1 MKNKTYLKA
10 SLREIAYSKGRFIAI
25 ILIILLGTML
35 FVGIKAAGPI
45 LNSSASRYVD
55 EHNLSDLQVVSTGG
69 LTEGDITQAE
79 KVSDAQVEAGYQFFY
94 ADPDKNE
101 VVQVF
106 SYDPD
111 QKQNQLIVTE
121 GRLPEAKQ
129 EIVLDSQAEN
139 DGYQIGDTYE
149 IKDPDQLTD
158 ERYQIVGFVNSPM
171 FISSGERGLSN
182 VGNGQVSYFAYV
194 PEEQFTSEVYGI
206 LYLTFANTQG
216 LETYGGAYE
225 DTMEENREE
234 VEKLFADRPQE
245 RLAEIRQDAQEQLDP
260 EKQKVEDGL
269 AELEQA
275 ENQLQQQQA
284 FASRL
289 PAEQQAQLAAAE
301 EEITENRQQLTDAQE
316 EIDEQEQTLADL
328 KEPSYSFHRRAD
340 NPGFQEYGDLSERI
354 AAIANVFPVFFFFI
368 AALITFTTMTRM
380 VEENR
385 REIGTLKA
393 LGYSKF
399 EISKKY
405 FIYALSAAAIGIVLG
420 SVIGTEVLPRI
431 IFVLSSDRY
440 NFSQVHIYY
449 LARPI
454 IQASIAFVLASLGS
468 ALLVLMKDLRE
479 KPAQL
484 LQPKAPKPGKRIF
497 LEYIKPL
504 WSRLSFNQ
512 KVSYRNLLRY
522 KSRMVM
528 AIIGISGCAGLMVAG
543 VGLKDSLS
551 SVTDKQFGPVIDYQ
565 GIVTLSDE
573 ADNQG
578 ERQAV
583 ETIFDQ
589 ENQVTAFLPS
599 YNEAVEIRQSGQGTQ
614 QLTMMVPE
622 QAEAFSDYVHLNNL
636 EDQEVALDDDG
647 AAITEKAAELFDLN
661 VGDEVTVYDSDQRP
675 LQVKISHIV
684 ENYLGNF
691 LYLSQ
696 DYYQEVRGEEYQP
709 NAYFLRT
716 EAMSEDQEN
725 QLSEDLLASDRVVNT
740 SFVSQQ
746 IEAQE
751 DSMAN
756 LDAIVLIFV
765 VLSGLLAFVVLY
777 NLTNINVSERI
788 RELSTIKV
796 LGFFDKEVTMYIF
809 RENIIFTLLGIV
821 AGYGVGIV
829 LTAFILR
836 QASMEN
842 VIFPL
847 VIHWTAYVVSGGLTI
862 VFTLIVMA
870 VTHVKLK
877 HINMIDALKSNE

>member
-55 EHNLSDLQVVSTGG
+55 SHDLSDLQVVSTGG
-69 LTEGDITQAE
+69 LTEDDLAATK
-79 KVSDAQVEAGYQFFY
+79 KVKDANVEPGYQFFY

-106 SYDPD
+106 SYDPQ
-111 QKQNQLIVTE
+111 QKQNQLVVTE
-121 GRLPEAKQ
+121 GRLPKTDNEVILDTKAK
-129 EIVLDSQAEN
+129 DN
-139 DGYQIGDTYE
+139 GYKIGDTYK
-149 IKDPDQLTD
+149 INDADQLK
-158 ERYQIVGFVNSPM
+158 EASYKIVGFANSPI
-171 FISSGERGLSN
+171 FISTGERGLSN
-182 VGNGQVSYFAYV
+182 VGNGQVDYFAYI
-194 PEEQFTSEVYGI
+194 PKKQFKSEVYGI
-206 LYLTFANTQG
+206 FYLTFEQTKD
-216 LETYGGAYE
+216 LETYGSDYE
-225 DTMEENREE
+225 DK
-234 VEKLFADRPQE
+234 VKEKSEQLETLFADRPQE
-245 RLAEIRQDAQEQLDP
+245 RLAEIRSNAQTEIDP
-260 EKQKVEDGL
+260 EKTKVSDGL
-269 AELEQA
+269 TELDQA
-275 ENQLQQQQA
+275 QAQLDQQQA
-284 FASRL
+284 FASQL
-289 PAEQQAQLAAAE
+289 PAEQRAQLSAAQTQL
-301 EEITENRQQLTDAQE
+301 TENRQQLTEAQSKIE
-316 EIDEQEQTLADL
+316 EQEQTLADM
-328 KEPSYSFHRRAD
+328 KEPSYSFHQRSD

-405 FIYALSAAAIGIVLG
+405 FIYALSAAAIGILLG
-420 SVIGTEVLPRI
+420 SVIGTEALPRI
-431 IFVLSSDRY
+431 IFALSSERY
-440 NFSQVHIYY
+440 NFDQVHIYY
-449 LARPI
+449 LPRPI

-551 SVTDKQFGPVIDYQ
+551 SVTAKQFGPIIDYQ
-565 GIVTLSDE
+565 GIVTLSDD
-573 ADNQG
+573 ADNPAD
-578 ERQAV
+578 RQTV
-583 ETIFDQ
+583 ETVFDQ
-589 ENQVTAFLPS
+589 EGQVTASLPS
-599 YNEAVEIRQSGQGTQ
+599 FNEAIEIRQSGQGTQ
-614 QLTMMVPE
+614 QLTMMVP
-622 QAEAFSDYVHLNNL
+622 QSSKDFADYVHLKDR
-636 EDQEVALDDDG
+636 EEKTVRLDDHG
-647 AAITEKAAELFDLN
+647 AAITEKLAELFDLKE
-661 VGDEVTVYDSDQRP
+661 GDSLTIYDSEQQP
-675 LQVKISHIV
+675 IKLKISHVV

-691 LYLSQ
+691 LYMSK
-696 DYYQEVRGEEYQP
+696 DYYQTITDDSYQP
-709 NAYFLRT
+709 NAFFLQT
-716 EAMSEDQEN
+716 KSMSEKQEN
-725 QLSEDLLASDRVVNT
+725 QLSEELLASEKVVNT

-746 IEAQE
+746 IQTQE

-809 RENIIFTLLGIV
+809 RENVIFTLLGIV
-821 AGYGVGIV
+821 VGYGVGIV

-847 VIHWTAYVVSGGLTI
+847 VIHWTAYVISGGLTI

>member
-35 FVGIKAAGPI
+35 YVGIKATGPI

-55 EHNLSDLQVVSTGG
+55 EHELSDLQVISTGG
-69 LTEGDITQAE
+69 LTEKDVAQAKKMQGVHAE
-79 KVSDAQVEAGYQFFY
+79 PGYQFFY

-106 SYDPD
+106 SYDSQ
-111 QKQNQLIVTE
+111 QKQNQLVVTE
-121 GRLPEAKQ
+121 GRLPKAKN
-129 EIVLDSQAEN
+129 EIILDAKAKDE
-139 DGYQIGDTYE
+139 GYKLNDTYE
-149 IKDPDQLTD
+149 INEKDQLK
-158 ERYQIVGFVNSPM
+158 ESSYKIVGFANSPL
-171 FISSGERGLSN
+171 FISTAERGLTN
-182 VGNGQVSYFAYV
+182 VGNGQVTYFAYV
-194 PEEQFTSEVYGI
+194 PESQFQSEAYGV
-206 LYLTFANTQG
+206 LYLTFENTKG
-216 LETYGGAYE
+216 LETYGSAYE
-225 DTMEENREE
+225 DQMEENRKEL
-234 VEKLFADRPQE
+234 EKQLADRPQE
-245 RLAEIRQDAQEQLDP
+245 RLAEIQSAAQEQLDP
-260 EKQKVEDGL
+260 EKAKVADGL
-269 AELEQA
+269 TELEQA
-275 ENQLQQQQA
+275 ENQLNQQQA
-284 FASRL
+284 LAPQL
-289 PAEQQAQLAAAE
+289 PAAQQAQLAAAQE
-301 EEITENRQQLTDAQE
+301 QLAENRQQLQEAQA
-316 EIDEQEQTLADL
+316 EIDEQEQKLAEI
-328 KEPSYSFHRRAD
+328 KEPSYSFNQRSD

-405 FIYALSAAAIGIVLG
+405 FIYALSAAAIGILLG
-420 SVIGTEVLPRI
+420 SVTGTEGLPRI
-431 IFVLSSDRY
+431 IFALSSERY
-440 NFSQVHIYY
+440 NLDQVHIYY

-454 IQASIAFVLASLGS
+454 IQAAIAFVLASLGS

-551 SVTDKQFGPVIDYQ
+551 SVTAKQFGPIIDYQ
-565 GIVTLSDE
+565 GIVTLSED
-573 ADNQG
+573 ADNQAD
-578 ERQAV
+578 RQTVQAV
-583 ETIFDQ
+583 FDS
-589 ENQVTAFLPS
+589 EDQVTASLASF
-599 YNEAVEIRQSGQGTQ
+599 NEAIDIRQSGQGTQ
-614 QLTMMVPE
+614 QVTMMVP
-622 QAEAFSDYVHLNNL
+622 QDGKAFADYVHLKNVDGQTVKL
-636 EDQEVALDDDG
+636 TDDG
-647 AAITEKAAELFDLN
+647 AAITEKVAELFDLAE
-661 VGDEVTVYDSDQRP
+661 GDTLTIYDSDQQP
-675 LQVKISHIV
+675 IQLKISHIV

-691 LYLSQ
+691 LYLSK
-696 DYYQEVRGEEYQP
+696 DYYQKAADESYQP
-709 NAYFLRT
+709 NAYFIKT
-716 EAMSEDQEN
+716 KNMDESQEN
-725 QLSEDLLASDRVVNT
+725 QLSEDLLASEKVINT

-746 IEAQE
+746 IQTQE

-756 LDAIVLIFV
+756 LDAVVLIFV

-809 RENIIFTLLGIV
+809 RENVIFTLLGIV
-821 AGYGVGIV
+821 VGYGVGIV

-847 VIHWTAYVVSGGLTI
+847 VIRWTAYVISGGLTI

-870 VTHVKLK
+870 VTHRKLK

>member
-25 ILIILLGTML
+25 ILIIWLGTML
-35 FVGIKAAGPI
+35 YVGIKATGPI

-55 EHNLSDLQVVSTGG
+55 SHELSDLQVVSTGG
-69 LTEGDITQAE
+69 LTEEDVAQTEKMQGVDAE
-79 KVSDAQVEAGYQFFY
+79 PGYQFFY
-94 ADPDKNE
+94 AAPDKNE
-101 VVQVF
+101 VLQVF
-106 SYDPD
+106 SYDSQ
-111 QKQNQLIVTE
+111 QKQNQLVVTE
-121 GRLPEAKQ
+121 GRLPKAKN
-129 EIVLDSQAEN
+129 EIILDVKAKDE
-139 DGYQIGDTYE
+139 GYRLKDTYE
-149 IKDPDQLTD
+149 IKDADQLKESDYT
-158 ERYQIVGFVNSPM
+158 IVGFANSPL
-171 FISSGERGLSN
+171 FISTTERGLSN
-182 VGNGQVSYFAYV
+182 VGNGQVTYFAYV
-194 PEEQFTSEVYGI
+194 PKSQFESEAYGV
-206 LYLTFANTQG
+206 LYLTFENTKN
-216 LETYGGAYE
+216 LETYGNTYE
-225 DTMEENREE
+225 DKMEENRKEL
-234 VEKLFADRPQE
+234 EKLLADRPQE
-245 RLAEIRQDAQEQLDP
+245 RLAEIQSEAQKQLNP
-260 EKQKVEDGL
+260 EKAKVADGL

-275 ENQLQQQQA
+275 ENQLNQQQA
-284 FASRL
+284 FAAQL
-289 PAEQQAQLAAAE
+289 PAAQQAQLAAAQE
-301 EEITENRQQLTDAQE
+301 QLTENRQQLLDAQA
-316 EIDEQEQTLADL
+316 EIDEQEQKLAEI
-328 KEPSYSFHRRAD
+328 KEPSYSFNQRSD

-420 SVIGTEVLPRI
+420 SVTGTEGLPRI
-431 IFVLSSDRY
+431 IFALSSERY
-440 NFSQVHIYY
+440 NLDQVHIYY

-454 IQASIAFVLASLGS
+454 IQAASAFVLASLGS

-551 SVTDKQFGPVIDYQ
+551 SVTAKQFGPIIDYQ
-565 GIVTLSDE
+565 GIVTLSDD
-573 ADNQG
+573 ADNQTD
-578 ERQAV
+578 RQTV
-583 ETIFDQ
+583 QTVFDQ
-589 ENQVTAFLPS
+589 DGKVTTSLASF
-599 YNEAVEIRQSGQGTQ
+599 NEAIEIRQSGQGTQ
-614 QLTMMVPE
+614 QLTMMVPQDSKDFTE
-622 QAEAFSDYVHLNNL
+622 YVHLKNREGQTVKL
-636 EDQEVALDDDG
+636 TDHG
-647 AAITEKAAELFDLN
+647 AAITEKMAELFDLAE
-661 VGDEVTVYDSDQRP
+661 GDTLTIYDNEQQP
-675 LQVKISHIV
+675 MKLKISHIV

-691 LYLSQ
+691 LYLSSE
-696 DYYQEVRGEEYQP
+696 YYQKAADESYQP
-709 NAYFLRT
+709 NAYFIKT
-716 EAMSEDQEN
+716 KSMNEAQEN
-725 QLSEDLLASDRVVNT
+725 QLSEDLLASEKVVNT

-746 IEAQE
+746 IQTQE

-756 LDAIVLIFV
+756 LDAVVLIFV

-809 RENIIFTLLGIV
+809 RENVIFTLLGIV
-821 AGYGVGIV
+821 VGYGVGIV

-847 VIHWTAYVVSGGLTI
+847 VIQWTAYVISGGLTI

-870 VTHVKLK
+870 VTHRKLK

>member
-35 FVGIKAAGPI
+35 FVGIKATGPI
-45 LNSSASRYVD
+45 LNSSASQYVD

-69 LTEGDITQAE
+69 LTDADLSQAE
-79 KVSDAQVEAGYQFFY
+79 KLSDSEVEAGYQFFY

-106 SYDPD
+106 SYDPK
-111 QKQNQLIVTE
+111 QEQNQLIVTK
-121 GRLPEAKQ
+121 GRLPETDQ
-129 EIVLDSQAEN
+129 ELVLDSQAEN
-139 DGYQIGDTYE
+139 MGYEIGDTYE
-149 IKDPDQLTD
+149 IKDSDQLAD
-158 ERYQIVGFVNSPM
+158 ERYEIVGFVNSPM
-171 FISSGERGLSN
+171 FIGTSERGLSN
-182 VGNGQVSYFAYV
+182 VGNGRVNYFAYV
-194 PEEQFTSEVYGI
+194 PKEQFTSDVYSI
-206 LYLTFANTQG
+206 LYLTFANTRG
-216 LETYGGAYE
+216 LETYGSAY
-225 DTMEENREE
+225 DDVMEENREAAE
-234 VEKLFADRPQE
+234 ELFANRPQE
-245 RLAEIRQDAQEQLDP
+245 RLAEIRQDADEQLEP
-260 EKQKVEDGL
+260 EKTKVADGL
-269 AELEQA
+269 AALDQA
-275 ENQLQQQQA
+275 ESQLQQQQA
-284 FASRL
+284 FAARL
-289 PAEQQAQLAAAE
+289 PAEQQAQLVAVQQE
-301 EEITENRQQLTDAQE
+301 LNQNRQQLTDAQA
-316 EIDEQEQTLADL
+316 EIAQQEQTLAEL
-328 KEPSYSFHRRAD
+328 KEPSYSFHRRSD

-405 FIYALSAAAIGIVLG
+405 FIYALSAATIGIVLG
-420 SVIGTEVLPRI
+420 SVIGTEALPRI
-431 IFVLSSDRY
+431 IFVLSSERY
-440 NFSQVHIYY
+440 NFEQVYIYY

-454 IQASIAFVLASLGS
+454 IQAAIAFVLASLGS

-504 WSRLSFNQ
+504 WTRLSFNQ

-551 SVTDKQFGPVIDYQ
+551 SVTAKQFGPIIAYQ

-573 ADNQG
+573 ADT
-578 ERQAV
+578 EADRQIV

-589 ENQVTAFLPS
+589 EDQVTAFLPS
-599 YNEAVEIRQSGQGTQ
+599 YNEAVEIRQKGQGTQ
-614 QLTMMVPE
+614 QLNMMVP
-622 QAEAFSDYVHLNNL
+622 QNAQSFSDYVHLKNAD
-636 EDQEVALDDDG
+636 EQEVTLGDQG
-647 AAITEKAAELFDLN
+647 AAITEKAAELFALTE
-661 VGDEVTVYDSDQRP
+661 GDEVTVYDSDQRP
-675 LQVKISHIV
+675 LKLKISHIV

-691 LYLSQ
+691 LYISQ
-696 DYYQEVRGEEYQP
+696 DYYQKVSGDDYEP
-709 NAYFLRT
+709 NAYFIST
-716 EAMSEDQEN
+716 ETMNEDQEN
-725 QLSEDLLASDRVVNT
+725 QLSEELLASEQVVNT

-765 VLSGLLAFVVLY
+765 VLSGLLAFIVLY

-809 RENIIFTLLGIV
+809 RENVIFTLLGIV
-821 AGYGVGIV
+821 VGYGVGIV
-829 LTAFILR
+829 LTAFILH

-847 VIHWTAYVVSGGLTI
+847 VIHWTAYVISGGLTI

>member
-55 EHNLSDLQVVSTGG
+55 SHELSDLQIVSTGG
-69 LTEGDITQAE
+69 LTEEDLTQAKKLE
-79 KVSDAQVEAGYQFFY
+79 GAKVELGYQFFY
-94 ADPDKNE
+94 ANPDKNE

-106 SYDPD
+106 SYNPQ
-111 QKQNQLIVTE
+111 QKQNQLVVTE
-121 GRLPEAKQ
+121 GRLPEKNN
-129 EIVLDSQAEN
+129 EIVLDTKAKD
-139 DGYQIGDTYE
+139 DGYQLNDTYK
-149 IKDPDQLTD
+149 IDDKDQLKTNS
-158 ERYQIVGFVNSPM
+158 YKIVGFANSPI
-171 FISSGERGLSN
+171 FIGTSERGLSN

-194 PEEQFTSEVYGI
+194 PKAQFKADVYGI
-206 LYLTFANTQG
+206 FYLTFKNTQG
-216 LETYGGAYE
+216 LETYGSEYE
-225 DTMEENREE
+225 DIMEDNRKDL
-234 VEKLFADRPQE
+234 EKLFADRPQE
-245 RLAEIRQDAQEQLDP
+245 RLTEIRSDAQAEIDP
-260 EKQKVEDGL
+260 EKTKVSDGL
-269 AELEQA
+269 AELDQA
-275 ENQLQQQQA
+275 QAQLDQQQA
-284 FASRL
+284 FAAQL
-289 PAEQQAQLAAAE
+289 PAEQRAQLSAAQTQL
-301 EEITENRQQLTDAQE
+301 TENRQQLTEAQSKIE
-316 EIDEQEQTLADL
+316 EQEQTLADL
-328 KEPSYSFHRRAD
+328 KEPSYSFHLRSD

-405 FIYALSAAAIGIVLG
+405 FIYALSAAALGILLG
-420 SVIGTEVLPRI
+420 SVTGTEALPRI
-431 IFVLSSDRY
+431 IFALSSERY
-440 NFSQVHIYY
+440 NFDQVHVYY
-449 LARPI
+449 LPRPI
-454 IQASIAFVLASLGS
+454 IQAAIAFVIASLGS

-551 SVTDKQFGPVIDYQ
+551 SVTAKQFGPIIDYQ
-565 GIVTLSDE
+565 GIVTLSDD
-573 ADNQG
+573 ADNSAD
-578 ERQAV
+578 RQTV
-583 ETIFDQ
+583 ETVFDQ
-589 ENQVTAFLPS
+589 DGQVTASLPS
-599 YNEAVEIRQSGQGTQ
+599 FNEAVEMRQSGQGTQ
-614 QLTMMVPE
+614 QITMMVP
-622 QAEAFSDYVHLNNL
+622 QDNKKFADYVHLKNL
-636 EDQEVALDDDG
+636 EGQRVQLDDQG
-647 AAITEKAAELFDLN
+647 AAITEKLAELFDLSE
-661 VGDEVTVYDSDQRP
+661 GDSVTIYDSQQQP
-675 LQVKISHIV
+675 IQLKVSHIV
-684 ENYLGNF
+684 ENYLGSF

-696 DYYQEVRGEEYQP
+696 EYYQQVTKESYQP
-709 NAYFLRT
+709 NAYFLQTGKMT
-716 EAMSEDQEN
+716 EAQEN
-725 QLSEDLLASDRVVNT
+725 QLSEDLLASGHVVNT

-746 IEAQE
+746 IQAQE

-809 RENIIFTLLGIV
+809 RENVIFTLLGIAV
-821 AGYGVGIV
+821 GYGVGYV

-847 VIHWTAYVVSGGLTI
+847 VIHWTAYVISGGLTI

-870 VTHVKLK
+870 VTHRKLK